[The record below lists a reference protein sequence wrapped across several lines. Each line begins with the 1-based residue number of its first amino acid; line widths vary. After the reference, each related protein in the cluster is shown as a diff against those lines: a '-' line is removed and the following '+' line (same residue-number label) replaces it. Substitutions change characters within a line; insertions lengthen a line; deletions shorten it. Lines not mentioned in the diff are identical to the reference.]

1 MAAASLAAA
10 GRIVRMPP
18 VPELPPGRMV
28 ELPGRGRTYVTDTG
42 GDGPVV
48 VLLHALACTGLLTW
62 YPCLAELR
70 RRYRVVLFDQR
81 WHGQGIRSPRFV
93 LDDCADDVVAV
104 ADALGV
110 ERFACAGYSLGS
122 LVAQLAARRHPD
134 RVAGIV
140 LGASTTHFADSPG
153 RQRRLAAIAPRLAAA
168 AAAQQRFAAE
178 LVLDPAVDDRWAWRQ
193 FRATPPRAV
202 ASAATVIARFDS
214 RAWIA
219 QLELPAAVVIT
230 TRDRLIPP
238 ARQLELA
245 RCLPD
250 AAVYEVEAGHAA
262 CVLAADRFRPALLAA
277 TASVTGRAGARR

>member
-1 MAAASLAAA
+1 VGLAAA

-18 VPELPPGRMV
+18 VPALPPGRIV
-28 ELPGRGRTYVTDTG
+28 DLPGRGRTYVSDTG
-42 GDGPVV
+42 GDRPVV

-62 YPCLAELR
+62 YPCLTALS

-93 LDDCADDVVAV
+93 LDDCADDVAAV

-110 ERFACAGYSLGS
+110 DRFTCAGYSLGS
-122 LVAQLAARRHPD
+122 LVAQVAAHRHPD

-140 LGASTTHFADSPG
+140 LAASTTHFADTPA
-153 RQRRLAAIAPRLAAA
+153 QRRRLQVVGPRLAAA

-178 LVLDPAVDDRWAWRQ
+178 LALDPAVDDRWAWRQ

-202 ASAATVIARFDS
+202 TSAATVIARFDS
-214 RAWIA
+214 RPWIA
-219 QLELPAAVVIT
+219 EITAPAAVVVT

-238 ARQLELA
+238 ARQIELA
-245 RCLPD
+245 RSLPD
-250 AAVYEVEAGHAA
+250 ASVYEVDAGHAA
-262 CVLAADRFRPALLAA
+262 CVLAADEFRPALLAA
-277 TASVTGRAGARR
+277 TASVTGRVAGRR